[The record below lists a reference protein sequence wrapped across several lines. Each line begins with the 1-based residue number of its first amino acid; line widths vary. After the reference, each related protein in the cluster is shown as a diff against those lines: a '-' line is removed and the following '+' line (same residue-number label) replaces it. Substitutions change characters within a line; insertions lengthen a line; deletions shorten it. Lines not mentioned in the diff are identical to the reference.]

1 MDYRIVATGSKGNA
15 VILNDEIL
23 LDCGVPYKLLKPY
36 VQRLKLVLLTHIH
49 GDHFN
54 PVTIRALAYNR
65 PTLRFACCGWLAEDC
80 RKHGVTNLDVLQ
92 IGRTADYRVFQVVP
106 IKLYHDVPNCGYRV
120 FWGNKRMIYATDTV
134 TLEGISAKNYDLYLI
149 EGNYDYTIHDRIKS
163 KEESGAYVYEHRVL
177 QTHLSVE
184 NATEW
189 LLENMGENSHYEF
202 VHQHKEEHDVQ

>member
-1 MDYRIVATGSKGNA
+1 MDYRIIATGSKGNA
-15 VILNDEIL
+15 VLLNDEIL

-80 RKHGVTNLDVLQ
+80 RKHGVVNLDVLQ
-92 IGRTADYRVFQVVP
+92 IGRAADYRVFQVVP
-106 IKLYHDVPNCGYRV
+106 VKLYHDVPNCGYRV
-120 FWGNKRMIYATDTV
+120 FWGNERMIYATDTV
-134 TLEGISAKNYDLYLI
+134 TLEGITAKNYDLYLI
-149 EGNYDYTIHDRIKS
+149 EGNYDCTINDRVKN
-163 KEESGAYVYEHRVL
+163 KEANGEYIYEYRVL

-184 NATEW
+184 DATAW
-189 LLENMGENSHYEF
+189 LLENMGENSRYEF
-202 VHQHKEEHDVQ
+202 IHQHKEEHNVQ